1 MPISTRFVA
10 ALLACGALALSLPAL
25 ADSKKDK
32 KDKDAAAKPAL
43 VATYGDWSVYRS
55 DSGKG
60 RICYTLATPKTRDPD
75 DAQRDAGY
83 AFISERPAEQVRNE
97 ISFVM
102 GFDVAA
108 PDMAKPDDKGAH
120 DKNDKA
126 KDKKPKSE
134 AVAPTATV
142 GDDAFELLPKG
153 ADLWVKN
160 PAKESQ
166 LIDEMRRGKE
176 LKIRAA
182 SKKGA
187 VTIDTYSL
195 IGFKQAIDRAVKD
208 CPAAT

>member
-1 MPISTRFVA
+1 MPFSARFIAV
-10 ALLACGALALSLPAL
+10 LLACGALALSLPAL

-60 RICYTLATPKTRDPD
+60 RLCYTLASPKSRDPD
-75 DAQRDAGY
+75 DAQRDPGY

-97 ISFVM
+97 VSFVM

-108 PDMAKPDDKGAH
+108 PEAAKSDDKGAH

-126 KDKKPKSE
+126 KDKKAKSPL
-134 AVAPTATV
+134 VAPTATIGEV
-142 GDDAFELLPKG
+142 EFELLPKG

-176 LKIRAA
+176 LKIRAS

-187 VTIDTYSL
+187 VTVDTYSL
-195 IGFKQAIDRAVKD
+195 TGFKQAIDRAAKD
-208 CPAAT
+208 CPAA

>member
-1 MPISTRFVA
+1 MPFSARFIAV
-10 ALLACGALALSLPAL
+10 LLACSALALSLPAL

-32 KDKDAAAKPAL
+32 KDKDAAAKSAL

-55 DSGKG
+55 DAGKG
-60 RICYTLATPKTRDPD
+60 RLCYTLASPKSRDPD
-75 DAQRDAGY
+75 DAQREPGY

-97 ISFVM
+97 VSFVM

-108 PDMAKPDDKGAH
+108 PEAAKSDDKGAH

-126 KDKKPKSE
+126 RDKKAKSPP
-134 AVAPTATV
+134 VIAPTATI
-142 GDDAFELLPKG
+142 GDAEFELLPKG

-176 LKIRAA
+176 LKIRAS

-187 VTIDTYSL
+187 VTVDTYSL
-195 IGFKQAIDRAVKD
+195 TGFKQAIERAVKD
-208 CPAAT
+208 CPTA